1 MTFLACLMRTQ
12 RLSSL
17 ASLITALQIAA
28 ACCGAFAQDLPAQQ
42 NPETRAPPQ
51 DPRSTGLDARPGE
64 TLSDR
69 LERTQGVIRPP
80 ASIAPDMPQARP
92 PAPDPG
98 TTPVIPPPGTPGG
111 NPQVEPK

>member
-12 RLSSL
+12 RVSSL

-28 ACCGAFAQDLPAQQ
+28 ACCSAFAQEVPAQQ
-42 NPETRAPPQ
+42 NPETRAPQ
-51 DPRSTGLDARPGE
+51 DPRSTGSDARPGE